1 MSTKIIGDEI
11 NKIKSNITV
20 KENRYPIKLNSFG
33 VSKLFLKNGY
43 KLFKLFNF
51 FHTKHLMLLIKVK
64 SCHTEL
70 ELFLIFDNPT

>member
-33 VSKLFLKNGY
+33 VSKLFLKNGC
-43 KLFKLFNF
+43 KLFRLFNF
-51 FHTKHLMLLIKVK
+51 LHNKYVILLIKVER
-64 SCHTEL
+64 CHIEL
-70 ELFLIFDNPT
+70 ELLLILDYPT